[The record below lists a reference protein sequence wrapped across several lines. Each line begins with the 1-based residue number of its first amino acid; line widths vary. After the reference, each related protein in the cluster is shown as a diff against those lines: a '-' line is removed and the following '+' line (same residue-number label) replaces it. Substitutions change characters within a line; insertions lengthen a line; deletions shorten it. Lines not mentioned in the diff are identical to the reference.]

1 MKRLSIIAVAGALGI
16 VASPLAAQ
24 MGFDGAS
31 FVQAVRE
38 RDGTKAMEL
47 LRSRPIVINA
57 RDDRGDTALL
67 IAIARKDDNWT
78 GFLLNEGADPN
89 LAARNGDTPL
99 IAAARVGNAQAV
111 AWLLGL
117 GAKVDGDNRQ
127 GETPLIVAVQ
137 QRQVPVIRALLEAG
151 ANPDKTDSAAGFSAR
166 DYAKRDTRSS
176 DILRIFETRRPS
188 AAPTDSR

>member
-1 MKRLSIIAVAGALGI
+1 MKRLSVIAAAAALG
-16 VASPLAAQ
+16 VMATPVAAQ
-24 MGFDGAS
+24 MGFDGAN

-38 RDGTKAMEL
+38 RDGNKAMEL
-47 LRSRPIVINA
+47 LRSRPVVINA

-78 GFLLNEGADPN
+78 GFLLQEGADPN

-99 IAAARVGNAQAV
+99 IAAARAGYAQGV

-117 GAKVDGDNRQ
+117 GAKVDGDNRM
-127 GETPLIVAVQ
+127 GETALIIAVQ
-137 QRQVPVIRALLEAG
+137 QRQLPIIRALLEAG

-176 DILRIFETRRPS
+176 EILRMIETVRPS
-188 AAPTDSR
+188 ASAAAGR